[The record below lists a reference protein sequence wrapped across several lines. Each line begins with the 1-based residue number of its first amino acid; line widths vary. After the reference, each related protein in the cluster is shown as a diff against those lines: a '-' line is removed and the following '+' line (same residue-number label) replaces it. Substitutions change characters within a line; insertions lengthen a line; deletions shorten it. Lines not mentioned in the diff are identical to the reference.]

1 MFFKTRNV
9 FLLNHFIHTHAN
21 THTCVCVCITNRFH
35 EIILTLLQM
44 MYFYSVVSFFE
55 NTGHDELHDFMT
67 QSNILPCN
75 LENTKLARYQL
86 VLSSNRN
93 GLSKIRQREGI
104 GRSLGIHR
112 LERKAAKPGL
122 EMGRN

>member
-1 MFFKTRNV
+1 
-9 FLLNHFIHTHAN
+9 
-21 THTCVCVCITNRFH
+21 
-35 EIILTLLQM
+35 M
-44 MYFYSVVSFFE
+44 MYFYSVISFFE
-55 NTGHDELHDFMT
+55 NAGHDELHDFTT

-93 GLSKIRQREGI
+93 GLSNIRQREWI

-112 LERKAAKPGL
+112 LGRKAAKPGL

>member
-1 MFFKTRNV
+1 
-9 FLLNHFIHTHAN
+9 
-21 THTCVCVCITNRFH
+21 
-35 EIILTLLQM
+35 M

-55 NTGHDELHDFMT
+55 NAGHDELHDFMT

-93 GLSKIRQREGI
+93 GLSNIRQRECI
-104 GRSLGIHR
+104 VQYKAKRSLGIHR
-112 LERKAAKPGL
+112 LVRKAAKPGL